1 MAHYALVAKRDGVDE
16 GWRACALLVAGGVDG
31 AARQAKALRVGG
43 GLAFV
48 PHPARFRLRRA
59 TRTELALLLG
69 FFRAMGAPS
78 VAFGDQADADAAFAR
93 RERLLRSFFL
103 GLYIDPE
110 AMKRRFGGGS
120 LPMGGADGAGGGGTD
135 MADDGGLGRGLGG
148 VSSPAVSLAPAQLPS
163 AESSGGGAMGAG
175 ATLAD
180 ALGLEGEGDPD
191 APLGDAAQESALAA
205 ILGSVEANDGG
216 HGREQSFDLDI
227 L

>member
-16 GWRACALLVAGGVDG
+16 GWRACALLVAGGVEG
-31 AARQAKALRVGG
+31 AARQAKAMRVGG

-59 TRTELALLLG
+59 TRSELALLLG

-78 VAFGDQADADAAFAR
+78 VPFGDQADADATFAR

-110 AMKRRFGGGS
+110 AMKRRFGGAGS
-120 LPMGGADGAGGGGTD
+120 LPVGGSHGAAGGGTD

-148 VSSPAVSLAPAQLPS
+148 VSSPAVSMAPALPPS
-163 AESSGGGAMGAG
+163 AESSGSGGMG

-180 ALGLEGEGDPD
+180 ALGVEGDGDLD